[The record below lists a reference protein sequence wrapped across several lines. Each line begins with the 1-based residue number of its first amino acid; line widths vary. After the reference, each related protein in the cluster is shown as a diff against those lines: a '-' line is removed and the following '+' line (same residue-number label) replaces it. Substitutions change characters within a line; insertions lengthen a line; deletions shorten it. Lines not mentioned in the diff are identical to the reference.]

1 MLDQVSLYLGEIRP
15 QYMSQEIQLIDKHV
29 DETLFLQGDLER
41 VNVRSGQ
48 HLADPMLDHI
58 YLLWG

>member
-1 MLDQVSLYLGEIRP
+1 MP
-15 QYMSQEIQLIDKHV
+15 QEIQLIDKHV

-41 VNVRSGQ
+41 INVRSGQ
-48 HLADPMLDHI
+48 HLADQMLDNV